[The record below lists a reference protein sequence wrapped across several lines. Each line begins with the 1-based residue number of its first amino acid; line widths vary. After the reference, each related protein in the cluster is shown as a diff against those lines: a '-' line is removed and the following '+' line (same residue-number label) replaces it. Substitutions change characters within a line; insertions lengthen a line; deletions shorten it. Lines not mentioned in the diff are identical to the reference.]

1 MTKASPDYVAQ
12 IAINRNVN
20 VAGRILFN
28 KDILSSFSIKVL
40 GIYTNDPGKTKFSKN
55 MC

>member
-12 IAINRNVN
+12 IAVNRKCCWQNPIN
-20 VAGRILFN
+20 N